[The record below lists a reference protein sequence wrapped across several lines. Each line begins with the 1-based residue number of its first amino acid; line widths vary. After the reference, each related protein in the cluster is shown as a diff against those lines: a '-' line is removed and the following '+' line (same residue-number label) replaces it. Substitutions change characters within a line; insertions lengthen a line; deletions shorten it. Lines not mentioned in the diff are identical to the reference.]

1 MIKTII
7 VPTDGSDHAAK
18 AVELAADIAVKY
30 GARLVL
36 LHALLRHT
44 TAAEIK
50 ALLQG
55 SAIPA
60 DLAAKLEDLQDAV
73 LDVAASSYEGGV
85 IFIPIPDDVLRE
97 VGDKI
102 LENARAAAAAKGVSE
117 ISAHRVEGEPTPN
130 IIAAAE
136 HEKAD
141 MIVMGSRGLGKVAGL
156 LMGSVSHKVSHLAT
170 CTCVTVK

>member
-1 MIKTII
+1 MIKTIL

-36 LHALLRHT
+36 LHVLLRHT
-44 TAAEIK
+44 TASELK
-50 ALLQG
+50 ALLAG
-55 SAIPA
+55 SAIPPE
-60 DLAAKLEDLQDAV
+60 LANKLEDLQDAV
-73 LDVAASSYEGGV
+73 LDMAASAYEGGI
-85 IFIPIPDDVLRE
+85 IFVPVPDDVLRQ

-102 LENARAAAAAKGVSE
+102 LEKAREAAAAKGVKE
-117 ISAHRVEGEPTPN
+117 ISAHCADGDAAPN
-130 IIAAAE
+130 ILSAAE

-141 MIVMGSRGLGKVAGL
+141 MIVMGSRGLGNVAGL

>member
-1 MIKTII
+1 MIKTIL
-7 VPTDGSDHAAK
+7 VPTDGSDHATK

-36 LHALLRHT
+36 LHSLLRHT

-50 ALLQG
+50 ALLG
-55 SAIPA
+55 GDSIPA
-60 DLAAKLEDLQDAV
+60 GLAKKLEDLQDAV
-73 LDVAASSYEGGV
+73 LDMAASSYEGGI
-85 IFIPIPDDVLRE
+85 IFIPVPDDVLRE
-97 VGDKI
+97 VGDQI
-102 LENARAAAAAKGVSE
+102 LEKARKTAEAKGATE
-117 ISAHRVEGEPTPN
+117 ISAHRVDGDPTPN

-141 MIVMGSRGLGKVAGL
+141 MIVMGSRGLGNVAGL